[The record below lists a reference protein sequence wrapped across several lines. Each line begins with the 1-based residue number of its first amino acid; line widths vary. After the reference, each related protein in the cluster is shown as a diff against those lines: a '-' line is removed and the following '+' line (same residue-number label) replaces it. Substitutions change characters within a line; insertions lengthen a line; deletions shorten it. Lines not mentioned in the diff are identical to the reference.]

1 MNKIANRMEKI
12 ALNSGD
18 FEKKSKELKD
28 LLDEINR
35 FMKGKEQKVKQLM
48 KDIELYF

>member
-1 MNKIANRMEKI
+1 MNRIEKRMKKM
-12 ALNSGD
+12 AAPND

-35 FMKGKEQKVKQLM
+35 FMKSKEQKVKQLM
-48 KDIELYF
+48 KELEGYF

>member
-1 MNKIANRMEKI
+1 MNRIKDRMTKF
-12 ALNSGD
+12 AATND

-35 FMKGKEQKVKQLM
+35 FMKSKEQKVKQLM
-48 KDIELYF
+48 KELGEYF